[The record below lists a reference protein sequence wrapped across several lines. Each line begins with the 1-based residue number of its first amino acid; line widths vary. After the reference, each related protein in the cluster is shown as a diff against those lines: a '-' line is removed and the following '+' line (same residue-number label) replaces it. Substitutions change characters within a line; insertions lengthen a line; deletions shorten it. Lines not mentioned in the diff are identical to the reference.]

1 MLSKRWLAMTLTI
14 IFILAVLGGCAS
26 ADNENDQGESESG
39 GNASGIMLAGEEP
52 PEVSGTVKSI
62 ESEDEIIITVNGVDK
77 VYRLSEDAKNQLKD
91 SVIEEGTKVTFT
103 VYTIGDDKET
113 IGEFTGE

>member
-1 MLSKRWLAMTLTI
+1 MLSKNWLAWTLNTI
-14 IFILAVLGGCAS
+14 LILAILGGCAF
-26 ADNENDQGESESG
+26 ADNENDQGEADSG

-91 SVIEEGTKVTFT
+91 SVIEEGSEVTFT

-113 IGEFTGE
+113 IGEFKTD